1 MSNNSDFKKEN
12 GIFLGG
18 KLLYPWIQRQPHEAK
33 AASLCCVCMYVATN
47 IIDENHNSGCGNM
60 TSPCMLFFY

>member
-33 AASLCCVCMYVATN
+33 AASL
-47 IIDENHNSGCGNM
+47 
-60 TSPCMLFFY
+60 